1 MSERKTAR
9 SVLAYERGARI
20 ANRMAMI
27 SVLIGLIAI
36 VIGGGVVYMANKARN
51 QALADVEIANGLVT
65 AANEKA
71 KEVGA
76 RTEAITAFN
85 FELISLTTLAADVK
99 PGADRIASNA
109 AEKAETLIAQAAEDE
124 ELKAMVPKLMEIR
137 KGIFVAY
144 GDLAAAIDAQR
155 QLVSGFPTGARIID
169 LAILQCSAGDFA
181 AAEATLRND
190 KLTAADAA
198 LITEGLR
205 FQPACGTRFDALA
218 ATLAPAAEG
227 PPPGA
232 PAEQVLEEATGDIL
246 KDVGTTTPSRGPAS
260 VPELDDVLPPPQSKI
275 TKVFL
280 HVRDE
285 TQRASAVAIAA
296 QICKPAD
303 ASVQAYDM
311 PGVQVV
317 AAPKAYP
324 PNARVIYYYVDQAP
338 AAESIASQV
347 QSIASGLGLRG
358 YDAPFESRIYSA
370 EGLPEDR
377 VEIWFAAGAPGSD
390 ETVPKQSKCSAGG
403 DLR

>member
-20 ANRMAMI
+20 ASRMAMI

-85 FELISLTTLAADVK
+85 SELISLTTLAADVK

-109 AEKAETLIAQAAEDE
+109 AEKAEALIAQAAEDE

-181 AAEATLRND
+181 AAENTLRN
-190 KLTAADAA
+190 KRLTAEDAA
-198 LITEGLR
+198 LITLQDR
-205 FQPACGTRFDALA
+205 FQSTCGPRFDFIAESLGQTDA
-218 ATLAPAAEG
+218 ERAAPAA
-227 PPPGA
+227 PS
-232 PAEQVLEEATGDIL
+232 EEALSESLGTDSDIL
-246 KDVGTTTPSRGPAS
+246 KDVGSGVPSRGSAS
-260 VPELDDVLPPPQSKI
+260 AAGDEPVLPADQI
-275 TKVFL
+275 TKVYL
-280 HVRDE
+280 HVE
-285 TQRASAVAIAA
+285 NESQRAAAEEIARCIA
-296 QICKPAD
+296 EQGFTVPRIE
-303 ASVQAYDM
+303 
-311 PGVQVV
+311 VV
-317 AAPKAYP
+317 APPRYYP
-324 PNARVIYYYVDQAP
+324 RTARVIFYYADQTKSAVNIARRVERI
-338 AAESIASQV
+338 AAH
-347 QSIASGLGLRG
+347 LGLEG
-358 YDAPFESRIYSA
+358 YDVSMDARIYSA
-370 EGLPEDR
+370 EGLPRDR
-377 VEIWFAAGAPGSD
+377 VEIWFSKAAPAIAIAPGSRTD
-390 ETVPKQSKCSAGG
+390 CQAN
-403 DLR
+403 